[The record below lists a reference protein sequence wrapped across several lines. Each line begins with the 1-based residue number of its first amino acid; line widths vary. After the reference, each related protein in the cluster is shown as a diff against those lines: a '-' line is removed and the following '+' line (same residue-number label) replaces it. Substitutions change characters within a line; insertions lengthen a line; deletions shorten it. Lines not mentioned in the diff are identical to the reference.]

1 MKSITSPLKL
11 TILVFLFSVVS
22 NGVMGQKVKLDSL
35 NIDQVNQYLVKA
47 DKMRNTG
54 IILTGSGVGIAVA
67 GYIVSSIWAS
77 STSIEGW
84 GVFQTLI
91 PMTIGVYVGI
101 PTSLIGISLWGI
113 GVSRMKKAELTLQKF
128 NLPTEKSM
136 VLGVGITFRF

>member
-1 MKSITSPLKL
+1 MKNIASPLKL
-11 TILVFLFSVVS
+11 TILIFLFSIVS
-22 NGVMGQKVKLDSL
+22 NDVLGQKVNLDYL

-54 IILTGSGVGIAVA
+54 MILTGSGVSIAVA
-67 GYIVSSIWAS
+67 GYIASSIWAS

-91 PMTIGVYVGI
+91 PMTIGAYVGI
-101 PTSLIGISLWGI
+101 PTSIIGISLWAI
-113 GVSRMKKAELTLQKF
+113 GGSRKKKAELTLQRF
-128 NLPTEKSM
+128 NMTPEKSM

>member
-11 TILVFLFSVVS
+11 IILVFLFSIVS

-54 IILTGSGVGIAVA
+54 MILTGSGVAIAVA
-67 GYIVSSIWAS
+67 GYIASSIWAS

-91 PMTIGVYVGI
+91 PMIIGVYVGI